1 MYMYTARP
9 SSLSWGRFAGG
20 NENDEKTYVGG
31 RWAEPSA
38 RCFKSLALTF
48 SINICY
54 TVQKGRARGVCSR
67 SARRGHVGHQTGEFG
82 FSCPFPGLRGFG
94 GAPIQVSLSLS
105 FFFLERAITVTV
117 SRLNRGDVCTYMC
130 VCIYMR
136 FTSHARY
143 STLYST
149 PDRCRLDRN
158 APIGNSQSCFLSSS
172 SSYHLNTTERICS

>member
-94 GAPIQVSLSLS
+94 GAPIQVPLS

-130 VCIYMR
+130 VCVYICDSR
-136 FTSHARY
+136 HTRD
-143 STLYST
+143 T
-149 PDRCRLDRN
+149 PLCTVR
-158 APIGNSQSCFLSSS
+158 PIDAD
-172 SSYHLNTTERICS
+172 